1 MNPEVQILIVED
13 SETQALRLSYLLE
26 GEGWAVVRA
35 STAEIALEQ
44 LNQSRPSLIIADYHL
59 PGIHGD
65 ELCRRVRMN
74 VATRDIPVMILTAEE
89 AEGSEPAG
97 LDSGADDY
105 VCKSIAPDILLL
117 RVRTLMRNCGARS
130 SALSPGESH
139 FRRAMILAIDDSP
152 TYLEC
157 LAEALSSE
165 GYEVTKAASGKEG
178 MDRLAQKS
186 FDCVMVDLVMPQM
199 DGIEVCRRINQMER
213 TIDHPMVV
221 VMLTACESK
230 EDMTRGLEAGADD
243 FVGKSNDMA
252 VLKARVRALLRRKF
266 FQEENRRIREQ
277 LLRQEIDATAARAA
291 RDLAET
297 RAVLVEKLER
307 KNKELEAFSYSVSHD
322 LRAPLRSID
331 GFSRALL
338 EEYADQLDTAGQHY
352 LERVRAA
359 AHRMGELIDDLLEL
373 SRVGRA
379 DLQCNPVDLS
389 ALAVT
394 IAGDLQ
400 RLAPERHVRIL
411 IADGLVADVDRGLMQ
426 IVLENL
432 IGNAWK
438 FTAATSDGV
447 IQFGASEREGVPTY
461 FVRDNGAGFDMAY
474 AARLFTPFQRLHSNA
489 EFPGTGVGL
498 ATVHRIIERHGG
510 RVWAEGEVGQGATVL
525 WTFPA
530 SGFENR
536 P

>member
-1 MNPEVQILIVED
+1 V
-13 SETQALRLSYLLE
+13 
-26 GEGWAVVRA
+26 
-35 STAEIALEQ
+35 
-44 LNQSRPSLIIADYHL
+44 
-59 PGIHGD
+59 
-65 ELCRRVRMN
+65 
-74 VATRDIPVMILTAEE
+74 
-89 AEGSEPAG
+89 
-97 LDSGADDY
+97 
-105 VCKSIAPDILLL
+105 
-117 RVRTLMRNCGARS
+117 
-130 SALSPGESH
+130 LSPGESH
-139 FRRAMILAIDDSP
+139 SRGAMILAIDDSS

-178 MDRLAQKS
+178 LDLLGPKS
-186 FDCVMVDLVMPQM
+186 FDCVMVDLVMPEM

-266 FQEENRRIREQ
+266 FQEENRRVREQ
-277 LLRQEIDATAARAA
+277 LLRHEIDATEARAA

-338 EEYADQLDTAGQHY
+338 EEYADKLDTTGQHY
-352 LERVRAA
+352 LDRVCAA
-359 AHRMGELIDDLLEL
+359 AQRMTELIDDLLQL

-379 DLQCNPVDLS
+379 DLECNPVDLS
-389 ALAVT
+389 ALAAT
-394 IAGDLQ
+394 IAMDLQ
-400 RLAPERHVRIL
+400 RSAPETHIRIL
-411 IADGLVADVDRGLMQ
+411 ITDGLVAEVDRGLMQ

-438 FTAATSDGV
+438 FTAAKSDGV
-447 IQFGASEREGVPTY
+447 IQFGASERDGVPTY

-474 AARLFTPFQRLHSNA
+474 AGRLFTPFQRLHSNA
-489 EFPGTGVGL
+489 EFPGTGIGL

-510 RVWAEGEVGQGATVL
+510 RVWAEGAVGQGATFF
-525 WTFPA
+525 WTLSAIQVRKPVVIPKEQVSVPA
-530 SGFENR
+530 LLG
-536 P
+536 